1 MSKIKNFFKGIA
13 TNYKN
18 SFKQYTATNIVII
31 LTTLFFMFGYDKLT
45 GTIINKTLTIAI
57 LSAINFFACETYL
70 KKLGQRGISYVVG
83 LGIAIGFEKLIYS
96 NNASDTISRICIG
109 YAMVVFLIGLI
120 QAIKNTK
127 VDIGEYAVKAF
138 KNLFNIGIVY
148 AILNI
153 GLTLIILIFIA
164 LILNNKNNFELL
176 ARLQIALLGLFVLPA
191 SLIAITEIKEDFSKF
206 IKTIILYIM
215 LPLTILATVI
225 IYIYMAKI
233 FIIREIPANSIFRIL
248 TGLFIVAFPVWVMID
263 AFKQESKLIE
273 KTCKILPIAFIPFV
287 LLQTYS
293 ICARMDGNGLT
304 PSRYIGI
311 AFIVFEAVAIFLSL
325 YKERKYLIHFITA
338 GAVIIAISTILP
350 VVNMESASNIS
361 QANRLKRAWREN
373 QTFSEL
379 SEENKKI
386 AQSAYSYLERQ
397 KNTDKYIPSYIDKD
411 AVQKYMVDEEEYYY
425 KYTSKTIRYPTMY
438 IIGDNQ
444 QVVPVGEYKYIQ
456 AVSVSEYNEEINAMK
471 KINLTNSTTI
481 DLTGYL
487 SKIIEINEINE
498 NNIEGYIKS
507 NNTIKIDKNKDF
519 YITELSL
526 TYNGEEK
533 SKIMYLSID
542 GYVLQK

>member
-1 MSKIKNFFKGIA
+1 MSKFKNFFKGIA

-18 SFKQYTATNIVII
+18 SFKQYAATNIIII
-31 LTTLFFMFGYDKLT
+31 LTTLFFMFGLNKLT

-57 LSAINFFACETYL
+57 ISAINFFACETYL
-70 KKLGQRGISYVVG
+70 KKLGQRGIGYVIG

-96 NNASDTISRICIG
+96 SNSSDAISRICIG
-109 YAMVVFLIGLI
+109 YAMIVFLIALI

-127 VDIGEYAVKAF
+127 VEIGEYAVKAF

-148 AILNI
+148 TILNI
-153 GLTLIILIFIA
+153 GLTLIILIFIT
-164 LILNNKNNFELL
+164 LILNNKSNFDLM
-176 ARLQIALLGLFVLPA
+176 ARLQIALLGLFLLPA
-191 SLIAITEIKEDFSKF
+191 TLIAITEIKEDISKF
-206 IKTIILYIM
+206 IKVIILYIM

-248 TGLFIVAFPVWVMID
+248 TGLFIVAFPVWIMID
-263 AFKQESKLIE
+263 AFKKESKLIE
-273 KTCKILPIAFIPFV
+273 RTCKILPIAFIPFV

-311 AFIVFEAVAIFLSL
+311 AFIIFEAIAIFLSL
-325 YKERKYLIHFITA
+325 YKERKHLIHFITTA
-338 GAVIIAISTILP
+338 TVIIAIATILP
-350 VVNMESASNIS
+350 VVNMETASNIS
-361 QANRLKRAWREN
+361 QANRLKKAWKEN
-373 QTFSEL
+373 QSFSDL

-386 AQSAYSYLERQ
+386 AQSAYLYLEKQ
-397 KNTDKYIPSYIDKD
+397 DDADKYIPSYIDEN
-411 AVQKYMVDEEEYYY
+411 AVEEYMADEKEYYY
-425 KYTSKTIRYPTMY
+425 KYTSKTIQYPEMY

-444 QVVPVGEYKYIQ
+444 QVVPIGEYKYMQ
-456 AVSVSEYNEEINAMK
+456 EASVSEYNEEINAMK

-498 NNIEGYIKS
+498 DNIEEYIKS
-507 NNTIKIDKNKDF
+507 NNTIKIDENKDF
-519 YITELSL
+519 YITKLSL

-533 SKIMYLSID
+533 NKIMYLSID